1 MGVSCGGVLTLE
13 LAKMLEA
20 EGAETRVVLLDGALA
35 SIRSNLELL
44 NHGEKLD
51 TNLICR
57 LLQIKS
63 MKVDTN
69 LHIFSPQM
77 YV

>member
-1 MGVSCGGVLTLE
+1 
-13 LAKMLEA
+13 MLEA
-20 EGAETRVVLLDGALA
+20 EGAETRVVLLDGALE
-35 SIRSNLELL
+35 SIHSKLELL
-44 NHGEKLD
+44 NRGAKLD

-63 MKVDTN
+63 VKVDIN
-69 LHIFSPQM
+69 LHIVSPQI

>member
-20 EGAETRVVLLDGALA
+20 EGAETRVVLLDGALE
-35 SIRSNLELL
+35 SIRSKLELL
-44 NHGEKLD
+44 DQGGKLD

-57 LLQIKS
+57 MLQIKS
-63 MKVDTN
+63 MKVDIN

>member
-1 MGVSCGGVLTLE
+1 VGVSCGGVLTLK

-20 EGAETRVVLLDGALA
+20 EGAETWVVLLDGALE
-35 SIRSNLELL
+35 SIHSKLELL
-44 NHGEKLD
+44 NQGGKLD
-51 TNLICR
+51 INLICR

-63 MKVDTN
+63 MKVDIN
-69 LHIFSPQM
+69 LHIVSPQK

>member
-13 LAKMLEA
+13 MAKMLEA
-20 EGAETRVVLLDGALA
+20 EGAETRVVLLDGALET
-35 SIRSNLELL
+35 IRSKLELL
-44 NHGEKLD
+44 NQGGKLD

-69 LHIFSPQM
+69 LHIVSPEM
-77 YV
+77 YI

>member
-1 MGVSCGGVLTLE
+1 VGVSCGGVLTLE
-13 LAKMLEA
+13 MAKMLEA
-20 EGAETRVVLLDGALA
+20 EGAETRVVLLDGALET
-35 SIRSNLELL
+35 IRSKLELL
-44 NHGEKLD
+44 NQGGKLD

-69 LHIFSPQM
+69 LHIVSPEM
-77 YV
+77 YI